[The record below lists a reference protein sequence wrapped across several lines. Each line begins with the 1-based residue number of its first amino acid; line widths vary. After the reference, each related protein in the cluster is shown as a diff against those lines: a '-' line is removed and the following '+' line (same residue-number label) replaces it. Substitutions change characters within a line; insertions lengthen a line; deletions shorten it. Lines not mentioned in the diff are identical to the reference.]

1 MNIKNFKNLSIT
13 SLRRKALEIAEAGY
27 KAIEIEKV
35 IKERIVLSG
44 ETLKISHTHFT
55 NSEIELNLSEFKRIF
70 IIGIGKR
77 SALASMALAGILGGR
92 LSGGIVLDVKTPS
105 FFQKIKF
112 CKIRF
117 FKGDHPLPSSSN
129 IKATKKIIKL
139 AENLDEKDLVIAFI
153 CGGGSA
159 LACSSEKELEESKTI
174 INELTKKGVD
184 ISELNTIRKHLSE
197 FKGGGLAKMACPATF
212 VSLIVSDV
220 CGNDLSNV
228 ASGPTVMDKTTKKDA
243 ERILKKY
250 QLPIADYQLYETS
263 KEEKYFEKV
272 KNILFV
278 CNQNA
283 ITEMAKKSQE
293 LGFSSKIFNLA
304 LEGEARES
312 LLPMIEGVKNNE
324 VLLAA
329 GETTV
334 TMREMFGVRSN
345 FGKGGRN
352 MEAVLGAIVKCQ
364 MSNVKCRDLAII
376 SFASDAWDNSDA
388 AGAIGDYSTIEKAK
402 KLKLNPQEFL
412 ENHNSYNF
420 FKKTKDLI
428 FAKRKCFNVADLMII
443 LKKN

>member
-1 MNIKNFKNLSIT
+1 
-13 SLRRKALEIAEAGY
+13 
-27 KAIEIEKV
+27 
-35 IKERIVLSG
+35 
-44 ETLKISHTHFT
+44 
-55 NSEIELNLSEFKRIF
+55 
-70 IIGIGKR
+70 
-77 SALASMALAGILGGR
+77 
-92 LSGGIVLDVKTPS
+92 
-105 FFQKIKF
+105 
-112 CKIRF
+112 
-117 FKGDHPLPSSSN
+117 
-129 IKATKKIIKL
+129 
-139 AENLDEKDLVIAFI
+139 
-153 CGGGSA
+153 
-159 LACSSEKELEESKTI
+159 
-174 INELTKKGVD
+174 
-184 ISELNTIRKHLSE
+184 
-197 FKGGGLAKMACPATF
+197 MACPATF
-212 VSLIVSDV
+212 VSLILSDV

-228 ASGPTVMDKTTKKDA
+228 ASGPTVMDRTTKKDA

-376 SFASDAWDNSDA
+376 SFASYAWDNSDA
-388 AGAIGDYSTIEKAK
+388 AGAIGDYSTIEKTK

-428 FAKRKCFNVADLMII
+428 FAKRKYFNVADLMII